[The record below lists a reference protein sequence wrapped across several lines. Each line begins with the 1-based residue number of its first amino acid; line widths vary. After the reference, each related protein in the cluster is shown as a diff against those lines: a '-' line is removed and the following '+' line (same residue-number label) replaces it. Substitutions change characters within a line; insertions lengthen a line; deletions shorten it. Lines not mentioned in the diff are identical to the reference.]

1 MRSVLLMCGIAMLSG
16 FSATMLAGGLSEPV
30 TVSRVGPEGGPVD
43 SVVVDPQDS
52 NIVYATSRV
61 GVFKSS
67 DAGATWSYS
76 GLMGFF
82 DVKISVFPGTIYA
95 TAPGHLFKSF
105 DGGATW
111 NPVLG
116 VPPNLVVIA
125 IDPHNQ
131 WRAGGSQPDSSGV
144 DSSRE

>member
-1 MRSVLLMCGIAMLSG
+1 MRSVLLMCGILMLSG

-30 TVSRVGPEGGPVD
+30 TVSSVGPEGGLID
-43 SVVVDPQDS
+43 SIVVDPQDS
-52 NIVYATSRV
+52 NIEYATSRV

-76 GLMGFF
+76 GLTGFAI
-82 DVKISVFPGTIYA
+82 VNINIFPGTIYA
-95 TAPGHLFKSF
+95 SALWGRLFKSL

-116 VPPNLVVIA
+116 
-125 IDPHNQ
+125 
-131 WRAGGSQPDSSGV
+131 
-144 DSSRE
+144 